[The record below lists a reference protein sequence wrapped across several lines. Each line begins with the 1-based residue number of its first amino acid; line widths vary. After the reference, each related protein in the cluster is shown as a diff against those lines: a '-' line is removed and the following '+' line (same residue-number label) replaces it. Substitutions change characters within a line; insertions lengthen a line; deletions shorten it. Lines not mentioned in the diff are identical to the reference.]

1 MTDMIR
7 IRRGF
12 FGAAT
17 AALVC
22 CVRTRVG
29 RAEPRGNFYCFNPFS
44 PFFGAL
50 LLMAVGH
57 YQQNLKTI
65 LKTDSLSIELCK
77 KYITK
82 RPN

>member
-1 MTDMIR
+1 MGTLISPLTLALTLR
-7 IRRGF
+7 CHKLKPPCAVLGEF
-12 FGAAT
+12 FP
-17 AALVC
+17 L
-22 CVRTRVG
+22 
-29 RAEPRGNFYCFNPFS
+29 
-44 PFFGAL
+44 FFGAL